1 MKDIIEIQEEVVIEQ
16 DNRKVILEKGDR
28 IRVFEGEDTKS
39 KAREIYKAVKGK
51 MTSMDFNT
59 FFSKLDG
66 GNKDFLRKVD
76 KVLVDNDEHDLSDWL
91 MELWGPF

>member
-1 MKDIIEIQEEVVIEQ
+1 MKNIIKIQEEVVIEQ
-16 DNRKVILEKGDR
+16 NNRKVILEKGDR

-39 KAREIYKAVKGK
+39 KAREIYKAAKGK